1 MVGQISQIFFF
12 ALAVWFAV
20 RLKRHPE
27 KDGNMKKAM
36 AEQRGTEYEDG
47 MRKFFMINYLTAG
60 FAFVMAVLI
69 QIIFGMDDVPS
80 MMIAGCVPWL
90 VVVITQWHFTGKF
103 SKLWMVCFAVW
114 LVATIVCLIFYVKL
128 RKPATV
134 EVSDDYITAKG
145 SAYSA
150 SIPVADI
157 ATTTILSDWPAISHG
172 TDYLSTDKV
181 NIGHFRLKSGESCMM
196 FLCVDGGPVLEVRTV
211 DGKLYYFNCAT
222 EEESLEMIAKVKQ
235 IVSVKLSAASRH
247 CEERSSLENKHLPW
261 IASSCLLAMTVKAK
275 KNNRNNGNHR
285 LY

>member
-12 ALAVWFAV
+12 VLAVWFAI

-27 KDGNMKKAM
+27 KDGNMKKVM
-36 AEQRGTEYEDG
+36 AEQRGTEYEAG

-80 MMIAGCVPWL
+80 LMIAGCVPWL

-145 SAYSA
+145 NAYSA

-181 NIGHFRLKSGESCMM
+181 NIGYFRLKSGESCMM
-196 FLCVDGGPVLEVRTV
+196 FLCDDGGPVLEVRTV
-211 DGKLYYFNCAT
+211 DGKLYYLNCAT
-222 EEESLEMIAKVKQ
+222 EEETLEMIAKVKQ
-235 IVSVKLSAASRH
+235 IVNVKLSVASCH
-247 CEERSSLENKHLPW
+247 CETSFRENVGSNPEIKSTYWIISSY
-261 IASSCLLAMTVKAK
+261 LLAMT
-275 KNNRNNGNHR
+275 
-285 LY
+285 

>member
-1 MVGQISQIFFF
+1 MVGQICQIFFF

-47 MRKFFMINYLTAG
+47 MRKFLMINYLTAG

-145 SAYSA
+145 GGYSA
-150 SIPVADI
+150 SIAMSDVAE
-157 ATTTILSDWPAISHG
+157 ANVLSDWPDISLRTNG
-172 TDYLSTDKV
+172 LSTDNV
-181 NIGHFRLKSGESCMM
+181 SIGHFRLKSGESCMM

-211 DGKLYYFNCAT
+211 DGGLYYFKCAS
-222 EEESLEMIAKVKQ
+222 EEETLEMITKVKQ
-235 IVSVKLSAASRH
+235 IMNVKQSTASLH
-247 CEERSSLENKHLPW
+247 CEQRSNPDSKLLPW
-261 IASSCLLAMTVKAK
+261 IASSFLLAMTQSAAK
-275 KNNRNNGNHR
+275 DNENKKSKNG
-285 LY
+285 Y